1 MRFSHFL
8 FSALAA
14 LLLAACGGT
23 PTPATVSN
31 MVLTPAK
38 GACLGCTVS
47 VYSQAGVLLASGTT
61 DKTTGKVA
69 LDTAGNTS
77 LLLVKVTGNSSA
89 KYFDEKSGI
98 EESFAS
104 TASMVT
110 VVPSFS
116 SGEEIGVTPLTTMAA
131 KLAGVDTATLGSGT
145 FVAQTLTV
153 ASIENAG
160 ARVLLLLGLPPAF
173 KLFAAPVPATLANPV
188 PKDSYGGLLARIA
201 VASTGSS
208 ALAIFD
214 SFVAAVPK
222 STVSTAGV
230 ITPVEIAGTSLATL
244 TTASTSVAT
253 AAAAH
258 SVANPTLA
266 ITTVTPIANPTASQ
280 VTAAV
285 TAGQVTAAVTAG
297 GKLAQT
303 ITWSTTRTKA
313 YFGWTGTLS
322 ATAPGGTVTFTS
334 TGACTVSGVT
344 VTFTTAAGGS
354 CVITAAQVGDASY
367 DAAPSVAKTITV
379 YASGSGSGSDG
390 SGGTGSSF

>member
-1 MRFSHFL
+1 MRSIQFFY
-8 FSALAA
+8 AGLAA

-31 MVLTPAK
+31 MAITPAK

-61 DKTTGKVA
+61 NATTGKIT

-77 LLLVKVTGNSSA
+77 LLLVKVTGNATA
-89 KYFDEKSGI
+89 KYFDEKTNT
-98 EESFAS
+98 EAAYPS

-116 SGEEIGVTPLTTMAA
+116 SGGEIGVTPLTSMAA
-131 KLAGVDTATLGSGT
+131 KLAGVDTAALGSST
-145 FVAQTLTV
+145 FVAQTLTA
-153 ASIENAG
+153 ASIQDAG
-160 ARVLLLLGLPPAF
+160 ARTLLLLGLPPTF

-188 PKDSYGGLLARIA
+188 PTDSYGGLLARLGA
-201 VASTGSS
+201 TAATGSS
-208 ALAIFD
+208 ALALFD

-230 ITPVEIAGTSLATL
+230 ITPVEISGTALATI
-244 TTASTSVAT
+244 TVASGAVSTV
-253 AAAAH
+253 AAATP
-258 SVANPTLA
+258 SLA
-266 ITTVTPIANPTASQ
+266 ITTVTPIANPTATQ

-285 TAGQVTAAVTAG
+285 SAG
-297 GKLAQT
+297 GKLANP
-303 ITWSTTRTKA
+303 ITWSTTRTAA

-344 VTFTTAAGGS
+344 VTFTTVAGGS
-354 CVITAAQVGDASY
+354 CVITAAQAGDASY
-367 DAAPSVAKTITV
+367 NAATAVTKTFTV

>member
-1 MRFSHFL
+1 MRFIQF
-8 FSALAA
+8 FFAALAA

-23 PTPATVSN
+23 ATVSTPATVSN

-61 DKTTGKVA
+61 DTTTGKIT

-77 LLLVKVTGNSSA
+77 LLLVKVTGNSTA
-89 KYFDEKSGI
+89 KYFDEKTGT
-98 EESFAS
+98 EQPFAS

-116 SGEEIGVTPLTTMAA
+116 SGGEIGVTPLTTMAA

-145 FVAQTLTV
+145 FVAQTLTA
-153 ASIENAG
+153 ASIQDAG
-160 ARVLLLLGLPPAF
+160 ARTLLLLGLPPTF
-173 KLFAAPVPATLANPV
+173 KLFAAPVPATSANPV
-188 PKDSYGGLLARIA
+188 PTDTYGGLLARLGA
-201 VASTGSS
+201 TAATGSS
-208 ALAIFD
+208 ALALFD

-230 ITPVEIAGTSLATL
+230 ITPVEIATTALATL

-258 SVANPTLA
+258 TAANPTLA
-266 ITTVTPIANPTASQ
+266 ITTVTPVANPTASQ

-285 TAGQVTAAVTAG
+285 TAA

-354 CVITAAQVGDASY
+354 CVITAAQAGNASY

>member
-1 MRFSHFL
+1 MRLIQF
-8 FSALAA
+8 FSAGLAA

-31 MVLTPAK
+31 MVITPAK

-47 VYSQAGVLLASGTT
+47 VYSKAGVLLASGTT
-61 DKTTGKVA
+61 NATTGKIT

-77 LLLVKVTGNSSA
+77 LLLVKVTGNLTA
-89 KYFDEKSGI
+89 KYFDEKSGT
-98 EESFAS
+98 EQSFPP

-116 SGEEIGVTPLTTMAA
+116 SGGEIGVTPLTSMAA
-131 KLAGVDTATLGSGT
+131 KLAGVDTAALGSGT
-145 FVAQTLTV
+145 FVAQTLTA
-153 ASIENAG
+153 ASIQDAG
-160 ARVLLLLGLPPAF
+160 ARTLLLLGLPPTF

-188 PKDSYGGLLARIA
+188 PTDSYGGLLARLGA
-201 VASTGSS
+201 MAATGSS
-208 ALAIFD
+208 ALALFD

-222 STVSTAGV
+222 STVSTTGV
-230 ITPVEIAGTSLATL
+230 ITAETISGTALTTL

-258 SVANPTLA
+258 TLANPTLA
-266 ITTVTPIANPTASQ
+266 ISTVTPVANPTAAQ
-280 VTAAV
+280 VAPAV
-285 TAGQVTAAVTAG
+285 SAG

-303 ITWSTTRTKA
+303 ITWSTTRTAA

-322 ATAPGGTVTFTS
+322 ASAPGGAVTFTA

-354 CVITAAQVGDASY
+354 CVITAAQAGDASY

>member
-1 MRFSHFL
+1 MRLNQFF
-8 FSALAA
+8 FAALTA

-61 DKTTGKVA
+61 NTTTGKVT

-77 LLLVKVTGNSSA
+77 LLLVKVTGNSTA
-89 KYFDEKSGI
+89 KYFDEKSGT
-98 EESFAS
+98 EQSFAS

-116 SGEEIGVTPLTTMAA
+116 SGGEIGVTPLTTMAA

-145 FVAQTLTV
+145 FVAQTLTA
-153 ASIENAG
+153 ASIQDAG
-160 ARVLLLLGLPPAF
+160 ARTLLLLGLPPTF

-188 PKDSYGGLLARIA
+188 PTDTYGGLLARLGA
-201 VASTGSS
+201 TAATGSS
-208 ALAIFD
+208 ALALFD

-222 STVSTAGV
+222 STVSTAGA
-230 ITPVEIAGTSLATL
+230 ITAGAIAGTDLATL
-244 TTASTSVAT
+244 TTASTAVAT

-258 SVANPTLA
+258 TAANPTLA
-266 ITTVTPIANPTASQ
+266 IATVTPVANPTAS
-280 VTAAV
+280 
-285 TAGQVTAAVTAG
+285 QVTAAVTAG

-313 YFGWTGTLS
+313 YYGWTGTLS

-344 VTFTTAAGGS
+344 VTLTTNAAGT
-354 CVITAAQVGDASY
+354 CVITAAQAGDASY
-367 DAAPSVAKTITV
+367 DAAPAVTKTFELFS
-379 YASGSGSGSDG
+379 SGSGTGSDG
-390 SGGTGSSF
+390 SGGTGSSW

>member
-1 MRFSHFL
+1 MRLIQF
-8 FSALAA
+8 FSAGLAA

-31 MVLTPAK
+31 MVITPAK

-47 VYSQAGVLLASGTT
+47 VYSKAGVLLASGTT
-61 DKTTGKVA
+61 NATTGKIT
-69 LDTAGNTS
+69 LDTAGNID
-77 LLLVKVTGNSSA
+77 LLLVKVTGNATA
-89 KYFDEKSGI
+89 KYFDEKSGT
-98 EESFAS
+98 EQSFAS

-116 SGEEIGVTPLTTMAA
+116 SGGEIGVTPLTSMAA
-131 KLAGVDTATLGSGT
+131 KLAGVDIAALGSST
-145 FVAQTLTV
+145 FVAQTLTA
-153 ASIENAG
+153 ASIQDAG
-160 ARVLLLLGLPPAF
+160 ARVLLLLGLPPTF

-188 PKDSYGGLLARIA
+188 PTDSYGGLLARIA

-230 ITPVEIAGTSLATL
+230 ITAGAIAGTDLATL

-258 SVANPTLA
+258 TVANPTLA
-266 ITTVTPIANPTASQ
+266 ITTVTPVANPTADQ

-285 TAGQVTAAVTAG
+285 SAG

-354 CVITAAQVGDASY
+354 CVITAAQAGNASY

>member
-1 MRFSHFL
+1 MRVIQFF
-8 FSALAA
+8 FAALAA

-31 MVLTPAK
+31 MVITPAK

-47 VYSQAGVLLASGTT
+47 VYSKAGVLLASGTT
-61 DKTTGKVA
+61 NATTGKIT

-77 LLLVKVTGNSSA
+77 LLLVKVTGNA
-89 KYFDEKSGI
+89 TATYFDEKKGI
-98 EESFAS
+98 QPFAP
-104 TASMVT
+104 TKSMVT

-116 SGEEIGVTPLTTMAA
+116 SGGEIGVTPLTSMAA
-131 KLAGVDTATLGSGT
+131 KLAGVDIAALGSST
-145 FVAQTLTV
+145 FVAQTLSA
-153 ASIENAG
+153 ASIQDAG
-160 ARVLLLLGLPPAF
+160 ARTLLLLGLPPTF

-188 PKDSYGGLLARIA
+188 PTDSYGGLLARLGA
-201 VASTGSS
+201 TAAAGSS
-208 ALAIFD
+208 ALDLFD

-230 ITPVEIAGTSLATL
+230 ITPVEIATTALATL

-258 SVANPTLA
+258 TVANPTLA
-266 ITTVTPIANPTASQ
+266 ITTVTPVANPTAAQ
-280 VTAAV
+280 VAAAV
-285 TAGQVTAAVTAG
+285 SAG

-303 ITWSTTRTKA
+303 ITWSTTRTAA

-344 VTFTTAAGGS
+344 VTFTTDAGGS
-354 CVITAAQVGDASY
+354 CVITAAQAGDASY